1 VKIRTDQKIAVG
13 GVLFLVAGYYGWQL
27 FAASQV
33 DQINFPQLRPA
44 KVNLIGIDA
53 GKGYKI
59 IVSNEVA
66 QLVQV
71 AVSEEGFETGKMDEN
86 EQEIEKG
93 PKVPLR
99 EMLESMA
106 GSEESLGVLV
116 TKLNPNLNAM
126 AQDLPAVQVVW
137 DAADIQKATN
147 GDAVLRDK
155 LEKDLNMKLDGTP
168 LEEIRPSSIANGIV
182 VRAYIPIEV
191 RVDGKLTIMKA
202 PILMP
207 FKARFI
213 TQVYAAYSNIF
224 NPSKDMILGRYM
236 EKKSELQPG
245 NKEDLKRSLLD
256 RIDEK
261 ALAERYADKPTR
273 VLANA
278 RVVATDLHF
287 TNATAVEATGAG
299 GKRVSDIRINLTDEG
314 RKRLWQYSRRYKNQ
328 QLLFMQD
335 NGVAIAAPRIRQELA
350 DGEITIRQVQN
361 VGLAKDAVDLINSLK
376 SKS

>member
-1 VKIRTDQKIAVG
+1 M
-13 GVLFLVAGYYGWQL
+13 FLVAAYFGWQAY
-27 FAASQV
+27 AASQV
-33 DQINFPQLRPA
+33 DRIEFPQLRPA
-44 KVNLIGIDA
+44 RVNLIGIDA
-53 GKGYKI
+53 GRGYKI

-71 AVSEEGFETGKMDEN
+71 AVKEDGFEDNSTGDED
-86 EQEIEKG
+86 QEIEKG

-106 GSEESLGVLV
+106 GNEKSLGVLV

-126 AQDLPAVQVVW
+126 EQDLPAVQVVW
-137 DAADIQKATN
+137 EADDIRKAVN

-168 LEEIRPSSIANGIV
+168 LNEIRPSALANGIV
-182 VRAYIPIEV
+182 LRAYIPIKV
-191 RVDGKLTIMKA
+191 RVDGQLKTMKA
-202 PILMP
+202 PINMP

-213 TQVYAAYSNIF
+213 TEVYATYGKIF
-224 NPSKDMILGRYM
+224 NPSRDMILGRYL
-236 EKKSELQPG
+236 EKKTELQPG
-245 NKEDLKRSLLD
+245 NQENLKNVLLD
-256 RIDEK
+256 RIDE
-261 ALAERYADKPTR
+261 AGLAERYADKPTR
-273 VLANA
+273 VLSNA
-278 RVVATDLHF
+278 RVVATDVHF
-287 TNATAVEATGAG
+287 MDARSVEATGAG

-335 NGVAIAAPRIRQELA
+335 SGVAIAAPRIQQELA

-376 SKS
+376 QSKS